1 MENENMSSSAS
12 STQKATIV
20 RYFEKTDAGQ
30 FPADLFTE
38 DFEFYVP
45 KFGVGRGVK
54 DFEAMA
60 SGASVKQF
68 KHAIGEMLI
77 VEDGSNVAVEG
88 TTEGVTGTGVEWRG
102 GSTPGGRFASMFR
115 FNAAGLIERMYIYL
129 DPDFAG
135 DHAAGFRWNRGAA
148 QAW

>member
-1 MENENMSSSAS
+1 MTSSVSSA
-12 STQKATIV
+12 QKVAIV
-20 RYFEKTDAGQ
+20 RYYEQTDSGR

-45 KFGVGRGVK
+45 KFGVGRGIK
-54 DFEAMA
+54 EFEVMA
-60 SGASVKQF
+60 SGANVKQF
-68 KHAIGEMLI
+68 KHAIGEMLM
-77 VEDGSNVAVEG
+77 VEEGRNVAVEG
-88 TTEGVTGTGVEWRG
+88 TTGGVTETGVEWLG
-102 GSTPGGRFASMFR
+102 GSTPGGRFASMFQ

-135 DHAAGFRWNRGAA
+135 NHAAGFRWNRGAA

>member
-1 MENENMSSSAS
+1 MSSSAL
-12 STQKATIV
+12 STQKATVV
-20 RYFEKTDAGQ
+20 RYYEQSDAGR

-45 KFGVGRGVK
+45 KFGVGRGIK
-54 DFEAMA
+54 EFETMA
-60 SGASVKQF
+60 SGVSMKQF
-68 KHAIGEMLI
+68 RHAIGEMLI
-77 VEDGSNVAVEG
+77 VEDGRNVAVEG
-88 TTEGVTGTGVEWRG
+88 TSEGVTGTGVEWRG
-102 GSTPGGRFASMFR
+102 GRTPGGRFASLFR